1 MLEFFKQPGVYEAS
15 LFFAGILINKL
26 INMYRYYR
34 QVGDSA
40 FNILLSTYV
49 MALGTLDLKEKHL
62 SDAGVDEKQIKNIL
76 ELDKKDI
83 DQWRDLSF
91 QHLYNFSPKIFGE
104 IKEHY
109 DKES

>member
-83 DQWRDLSF
+83 DQWRDSSF

>member
-1 MLEFFKQPGVYEAS
+1 MNFHVRRFRRGKCWN
-15 LFFAGILINKL
+15 F
-26 INMYRYYR
+26 
-34 QVGDSA
+34 
-40 FNILLSTYV
+40 YV